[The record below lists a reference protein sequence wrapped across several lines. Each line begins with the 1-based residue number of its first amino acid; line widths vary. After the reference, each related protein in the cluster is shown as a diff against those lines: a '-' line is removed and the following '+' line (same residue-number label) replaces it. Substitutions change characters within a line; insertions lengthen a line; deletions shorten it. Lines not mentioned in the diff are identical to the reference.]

1 MGPFGHVLFIILG
14 CQDNNFKGI
23 PMSNRE
29 IVKKLPHVTT
39 RRLLEMKEQGEK
51 IAMLTAYDYT
61 TARILDRSGVDV
73 ILVGDSASNVFSGHD
88 TTLPITIEEMIYHT
102 KAVVRGVQAET
113 SRAMVVIDMPFMSY
127 QLSSEEALR
136 NAGKIMKDNE
146 CDAVKMEG
154 GKVIVDTV
162 KRITDV
168 GIPVMG
174 HLGLTPQSIY
184 RFGSYKVRAREK
196 TEAEELLRDAKLLEE
211 AGAFA
216 LVLEK
221 IPANLAAEVT
231 RSISIPTI
239 GIGAG
244 QICDGQVLVINDM
257 LGLNTEFHPRFVRK
271 YADLDNIIHDAVSRY
286 VDDVRNGQFPLE
298 EESY

>member
-1 MGPFGHVLFIILG
+1 
-14 CQDNNFKGI
+14 
-23 PMSNRE
+23 MSRDSG
-29 IVKKLPHVTT
+29 KKLPHVTT

-51 IAMLTAYDYT
+51 IAMLTAYDFT

-73 ILVGDSASNVFSGHD
+73 ILVGDSASNVFSGHN
-88 TTLPITIEEMIYHT
+88 TTLPITIEEMIYHA

-154 GKVIVDTV
+154 GAVIVDTV

-196 TEAEELLRDAKLLEE
+196 TEAEELLRDAVRLEK

-221 IPANLAAEVT
+221 IPADLAVEVT
-231 RSISIPTI
+231 RSVSIPTI

-244 QICDGQVLVINDM
+244 MSCDGQVLVINDM

-271 YADLDNIIHDAVSRY
+271 YAELDSIIHDAVTRY
-286 VDDVRNGQFPLE
+286 VDDVRKEQFPSE

>member
-1 MGPFGHVLFIILG
+1 
-14 CQDNNFKGI
+14 
-23 PMSNRE
+23 MSTDSSR
-29 IVKKLPHVTT
+29 KLPHVTT

-61 TARILDRSGVDV
+61 TARILDRSGIDV
-73 ILVGDSASNVFSGHD
+73 VLVGDSASNVFSGHD

-136 NAGKIMKDNE
+136 NAGQIMKDHE
-146 CDAVKMEG
+146 CDAVKLEG

-184 RFGSYKVRAREK
+184 KFGSYKVRAREK
-196 TEAEELLRDAKLLEE
+196 QEAEELLRDARLLEE

-221 IPANLAAEVT
+221 IPADLAAEVT
-231 RSISIPTI
+231 RLVSIPTI

-244 QICDGQVLVINDM
+244 MACDGQVLVINDM
-257 LGLNTEFHPRFVRK
+257 LGLNTEFHPRFVRR
-271 YADLDNIIHDAVSRY
+271 YADLDNVIRDAVTRY
-286 VDDVRNGQFPLE
+286 VDDVKKKQFPSE
-298 EESY
+298 KESY

>member
-1 MGPFGHVLFIILG
+1 MKRDSG
-14 CQDNNFKGI
+14 Q
-23 PMSNRE
+23 
-29 IVKKLPHVTT
+29 KLPHVTT
-39 RRLLEMKEQGEK
+39 RRLLDMKEQGEK

-73 ILVGDSASNVFSGHD
+73 ILVGDSVSNVFSGHN
-88 TTLPITIEEMIYHT
+88 TTLPITIEEMIYHA

-113 SRAMVVIDMPFMSY
+113 SRSMVVIDMPFMSY

-154 GKVIVDTV
+154 GKVVVDTV

-174 HLGLTPQSIY
+174 HLGLIPQSIY
-184 RFGSYKVRAREK
+184 KFGSYKVRAREQK
-196 TEAEELLRDAKLLEE
+196 EAEELLRDAVLLEQ

-221 IPANLAAEVT
+221 IPADLAAEVT
-231 RSISIPTI
+231 RTVGIPTI

-244 QICDGQVLVINDM
+244 SCCDGQVLVINDM
-257 LGLNTEFHPRFVRK
+257 LGLNTEFHPRFVRR
-271 YADLDNIIHDAVSRY
+271 YADLDGVIFDAVTGY
-286 VDDVRNGQFPLE
+286 VDDVRNGQFPAE
-298 EESY
+298 DESY

>member
-1 MGPFGHVLFIILG
+1 MP
-14 CQDNNFKGI
+14 
-23 PMSNRE
+23 
-29 IVKKLPHVTT
+29 
-39 RRLLEMKEQGEK
+39 RRLFG
-51 IAMLTAYDYT
+51 
-61 TARILDRSGVDV
+61 
-73 ILVGDSASNVFSGHD
+73 
-88 TTLPITIEEMIYHT
+88 
-102 KAVVRGVQAET
+102 GVQAET
-113 SRAMVVIDMPFMSY
+113 SRSMVVIDMPFMSY

-174 HLGLTPQSIY
+174 HLGLIPQSIY
-184 RFGSYKVRAREK
+184 KFGSYKVRAREQM
-196 TEAEELLRDAKLLEE
+196 EAEELLRDAVLLEQ

-221 IPANLAAEVT
+221 IPADLAAEVT
-231 RSISIPTI
+231 RTVGIPTI

-244 QICDGQVLVINDM
+244 SFCDGQVLVINDM
-257 LGLNTEFHPRFVRK
+257 LGLNTEFHPRFVRR
-271 YADLDNIIHDAVSRY
+271 YADLDGVIFDAVTGY
-286 VDDVRNGQFPLE
+286 VDDVRNGHFPAE
-298 EESY
+298 DESY